1 MLFIKYLL
9 FYIFSKMTILDEY
22 LNDFYNN
29 PYNVEEYKINFL
41 KNHYYPIINIFLNC
55 EFQNFQIGVT
65 KNKSIIWFTNKKN
78 PNYEIIYNYI
88 SKKYYED
95 INKKRE
101 LNEIKIEYSK
111 LENIENYEYNNS
123 SNNKLEKT
131 NIENYKFNIN
141 TNSNSSTNSNMCII
155 FSNCRINNFFYS
167 VKTCIFKL
175 FLSRSVKVTPI

>member
-1 MLFIKYLL
+1 
-9 FYIFSKMTILDEY
+9 MTILDEY

-111 LENIENYEYNNS
+111 LENIENY
-123 SNNKLEKT
+123 
-131 NIENYKFNIN
+131 
-141 TNSNSSTNSNMCII
+141 
-155 FSNCRINNFFYS
+155 
-167 VKTCIFKL
+167 
-175 FLSRSVKVTPI
+175 

>member
-1 MLFIKYLL
+1 MA
-9 FYIFSKMTILDEY
+9 ILDDY
-22 LNDFYNN
+22 LNDFYND

-111 LENIENYEYNNS
+111 LENIENYEYNEA
-123 SNNKLEKT
+123 SNNIDN
-131 NIENYKFNIN
+131 NIYMF
-141 TNSNSSTNSNMCII
+141 
-155 FSNCRINNFFYS
+155 FRNCRINILFYS
-167 VKTCIFKL
+167 VKRCILKL
-175 FLSRSVKVTPI
+175 FLSRSVKITPI